1 MKLKGSTVLLAM
13 VYLTNGLVESV
24 ENLEKMWELTNLIRD
39 CELPFICMGDWNM
52 TPEEMQTTELAS
64 SIGAVTKTLVAV
76 EYTCT
81 SGNRLLDCALVN
93 RRLASV
99 VKLELC
105 WAVPCKS
112 RIALEV
118 TVCRAPRTHTIE
130 KRAYQKSAILW
141 EMKVGTKIGPHDKG
155 RRMRPSVKRGNDT
168 AAPSSCMEIRS
179 QGKHARKWEPRIT
192 VGQLLLRNAS

>member
-13 VYLTNGLVESV
+13 VYLTNGLAESV

-130 KRAYQKSAILW
+130 KACIPKNRNP
-141 EMKVGTKIGPHDKG
+141 VGKDGWDENWATRQGPQNETQ
-155 RRMRPSVKRGNDT
+155 REERQRY
-168 AAPSSCMEIRS
+168 SSS
-179 QGKHARKWEPRIT
+179 
-192 VGQLLLRNAS
+192 L